1 MFFLFK
7 CINVVNQA
15 VNSIFSEI
23 IVKGMGFIEVFV
35 DPSYTQLIYFVYI
48 PTKCCEWS
56 NNFASTI
63 GECKNTPGAKRCL
76 YQLRFIY
83 RR

>member
-48 PTKCCEWS
+48 PTKCCE
-56 NNFASTI
+56 
-63 GECKNTPGAKRCL
+63 
-76 YQLRFIY
+76 
-83 RR
+83 